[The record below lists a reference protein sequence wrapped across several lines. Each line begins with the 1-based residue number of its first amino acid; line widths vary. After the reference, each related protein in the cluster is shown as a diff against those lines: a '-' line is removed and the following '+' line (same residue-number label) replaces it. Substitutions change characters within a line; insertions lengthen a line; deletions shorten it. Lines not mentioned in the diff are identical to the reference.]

1 MINFAWLFDDN
12 TVNWIDEIL
21 YNQSPL
27 QAVVVLGLICS
38 VGLGLGKLKAFGI
51 SLGVTFV
58 FFAGIVAGHIGLN
71 IDGQMLH
78 YAENFG
84 LVLFVYTLGLQVG
97 PGFFSSFLKGGVR
110 LNMLGLGVVAMGTL
124 FALALVPL
132 TGVSLPDMM
141 GILCG
146 AVTNTPAL
154 AAAQQTLQ
162 QMGLSAKGAAL
173 GCAVAYPLGV
183 IGVILAILL
192 LNRLFVRAADR
203 RRRDLDDQDQT
214 YIAAYQILN
223 PGIFGKTIQEVSHL
237 AGGNYVIS
245 RYWHDDETIVP
256 DSRQVLSEGDRVLVV
271 TTEHQAAV
279 LALLF
284 GRQEETDWN
293 KEDID
298 WDSLDKN
305 ILSERI
311 VVSRP
316 GINGKKLGT
325 LNLRKTCGVNVTRVT
340 RSGMRLL
347 ATPGLRLQYGDRLTV
362 VGIHENIEKAEQML
376 GNRLEHLN
384 EPNLAAI
391 FIGMI
396 VGLAI
401 GTIPIVLP
409 GMSAPVRLGL
419 AGGPI
424 VVGILVG
431 AFGPRFK
438 MVTYTTMSANLMLR
452 KLGLSLYLACLGLD
466 AGGQFFDIVCRPEGL
481 AWVGIGFLITFIP
494 VVIMGLVSMRWAKV
508 DFASTC
514 GMLCGS
520 MANPMALTYTRDI
533 FEGDQ
538 TSVCYTTVYPLA
550 MFVRVILAQVV
561 LMLFI

>member
-1 MINFAWLFDDN
+1 MDWVNDILF
-12 TVNWIDEIL
+12 EH
-21 YNQSPL
+21 SAL
-27 QAVVVLGLICS
+27 QAVVVLGLICA
-38 VGLGLGKLKAFGI
+38 VGLGLGKIKAFGI

-58 FFAGIVAGHIGLN
+58 FFSGIIAGHIGLG
-71 IDGQMLH
+71 IDDQMLH
-78 YAENFG
+78 YVENFG

-110 LNMLGLGVVAMGTL
+110 LNLLGLGVVLLGTL
-124 FALALVPL
+124 FALVLVPL
-132 TGVSLPDMM
+132 TGVALSDMM

-162 QMGLSAKGAAL
+162 QMGLSARGAAL
-173 GCAVAYPLGV
+173 GCAVTYPLGV

-192 LNRLFVRAADR
+192 VNKLFVRATDR
-203 RRRDLDDQDQT
+203 RCHDLDDHDHT

-223 PGIFGKTIQEVSHL
+223 PGIFGKTIQEVSGL
-237 AGGNYVIS
+237 AGSNYVIS
-245 RYWHDDETIVP
+245 RYWHGGETIIP

-271 TTEHQAAV
+271 TTERQAAM

-305 ILSERI
+305 IVSERI
-311 VVSRP
+311 VVSRS
-316 GINGKKLGT
+316 GINGKKLGS
-325 LNLRKTCGVNVTRVT
+325 LNLRRTCGINVTRVT

-362 VGIHENIEKAEQML
+362 VGAQENMEKAEHLL
-376 GNRLEHLN
+376 GNRLENLN

-396 VGLAI
+396 IGLAI
-401 GTIPIVLP
+401 GTIPFALP
-409 GMSAPVRLGL
+409 GMSAPVKLGL

-452 KLGLSLYLACLGLD
+452 KLGLSLYLASLGLD
-466 AGGQFFDIVCRPEGL
+466 AGSQFFETICRPEGIG
-481 AWVGIGFLITFIP
+481 WVGIGFLITFVP
-494 VVIMGLVSMRWAKV
+494 VVIMALVSMRWAKV
-508 DFASTC
+508 DFSSTC

-533 FEGDQ
+533 CDGDQ

-550 MFVRVILAQVV
+550 MFVRVILAQIVI
-561 LMLFI
+561 MLLV